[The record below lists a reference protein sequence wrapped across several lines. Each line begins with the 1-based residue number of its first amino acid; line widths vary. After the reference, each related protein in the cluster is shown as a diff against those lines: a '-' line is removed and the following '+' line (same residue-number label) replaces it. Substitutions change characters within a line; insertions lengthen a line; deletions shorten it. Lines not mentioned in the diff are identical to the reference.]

1 MADLKVDDLTK
12 FAKDALYVTVGLGV
26 IAFQKAQVQRHEL
39 TKQFRSQIERPKT
52 QLDGLSTFFEDRVKV
67 VEERLDDVENRVE
80 ALLENVEDRLPEQAR
95 EVAQQLRKAAK
106 DARGQLRELVGR
118 SNGSPAG
125 S

>member
-1 MADLKVDDLTK
+1 MADLKVDDMTK

-39 TKQFRSQIERPKT
+39 TKQFRGQV
-52 QLDGLSTFFEDRVKV
+52 DRHEVAA
-67 VEERLDDVENRVE
+67 RG
-80 ALLENVEDRLPEQAR
+80 LLELPRRPGQDRRGAPRRRRGPRRGPARPVEDRLPEQAR

-106 DARGQLRELVGR
+106 DARGQLRELVSR
-118 SNGSPAG
+118 SNGSPT